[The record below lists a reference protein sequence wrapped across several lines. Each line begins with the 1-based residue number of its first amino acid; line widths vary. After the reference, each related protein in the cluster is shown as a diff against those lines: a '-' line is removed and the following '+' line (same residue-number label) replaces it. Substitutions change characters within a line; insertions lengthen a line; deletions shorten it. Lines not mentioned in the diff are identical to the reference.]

1 MIGVLLWV
9 FKAIIIINNGTF
21 QRHDMELVRMGV
33 FGRHG
38 MIQWLSDT

>member
-1 MIGVLLWV
+1 MER
-9 FKAIIIINNGTF
+9 FK
-21 QRHDMELVRMGV
+21 RHGMELVHMGV